1 MPETMPNILN
11 EQFYLFLS
19 KCVNAH
25 IQSFHKGEYIQ
36 AFNSKKKE
44 IGIVKNGQITI
55 YKADI
60 DGNTFIFEKL
70 MRDNIFSRS
79 FIMHNE
85 DDLFIITDEDTEIIF
100 FDYNYLL
107 KGCNELCPYH
117 KMIVNQIFDLVLDYT
132 SKINLKMDILT
143 KKSIQEKLFTYF
155 NYLKQKNASLSFT
168 IPFSYKELAEYIAVD
183 RSALM
188 RKLTELEKQ
197 KQIKKDGRYIT
208 ILNDTI

>member
-155 NYLKQKNASLSFT
+155 NYYFTHKITEGKNLLLYLFNCNCVIFYFT
-168 IPFSYKELAEYIAVD
+168 NWTSICFFFNFSYNISD
-183 RSALM
+183 S
-188 RKLTELEKQ
+188 
-197 KQIKKDGRYIT
+197 
-208 ILNDTI
+208 

>member
-1 MPETMPNILN
+1 
-11 EQFYLFLS
+11 
-19 KCVNAH
+19 
-25 IQSFHKGEYIQ
+25 
-36 AFNSKKKE
+36 
-44 IGIVKNGQITI
+44 
-55 YKADI
+55 
-60 DGNTFIFEKL
+60 